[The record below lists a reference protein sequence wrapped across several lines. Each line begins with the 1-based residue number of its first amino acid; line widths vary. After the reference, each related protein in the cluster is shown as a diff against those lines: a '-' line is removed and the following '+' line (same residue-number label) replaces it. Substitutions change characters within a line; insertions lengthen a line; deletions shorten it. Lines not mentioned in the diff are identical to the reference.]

1 MFYSF
6 LHSCVE
12 IKNGASVC
20 LIPNETTR
28 YIKKIYLS
36 DCAHTCT
43 LCVLVNHSFTNDGA
57 EAQCWQ

>member
-1 MFYSF
+1 MK
-6 LHSCVE
+6 LLD
-12 IKNGASVC
+12 IKK
-20 LIPNETTR
+20 
-28 YIKKIYLS
+28 KKIYLS